1 VKREELVN
9 SANTVFEAIKT
20 NQFKIEI
27 FKKFQ
32 LKDAVNAHED
42 LEARKSSGPMILIP

>member
-1 VKREELVN
+1 VTREELVN

-20 NQFKIEI
+20 NKFKIEI

-32 LKDAVNAHED
+32 LKDAISAHEN
-42 LEARKSSGPMILIP
+42 LEARKLTGPSILIP